1 MGGQEPRSLQAQ
13 RWHGAL
19 ALLPK
24 DPCETD
30 LKSAP
35 LTSAPLAH
43 PAALPQA
50 QARSPAGFG
59 GGTCGTWAKGTS
71 TEAPQM
77 CV

>member
-1 MGGQEPRSLQAQ
+1 MGGQEPSSLLAQ
-13 RWHGAL
+13 RWHCTL
-19 ALLPK
+19 ALVPK

-43 PAALPQA
+43 PAAQPQA
-50 QARSPAGFG
+50 QARSPAGLG
-59 GGTCGTWAKGTS
+59 GGTCGTRAKGTS